1 MQIFDT
7 HIHAIKTGLKN
18 LSLPQNPENLYD
30 PLRYTLSMNGKHIR
44 PLLTF
49 LAADLFGLR
58 ETEKILP
65 AALAI
70 ECFHN
75 FTLLHDDIM
84 DSAELRRGQLPVY
97 KKWNSNI
104 AILSGDVLMIKAY
117 EQLAKSPTAHIPD
130 LLKVM
135 NRIAIEVCEGQ
146 QYDMDFEDRESITV
160 TEYLDMIRL
169 KTSVLLGGTLEMGA
183 ILAEAEPKDQHL
195 IRDFGTSLG
204 LAFQLQDD
212 ILDTYGESASVGK
225 QIGGDIIENKKTILL
240 AHLLNHISEV
250 DKPRL
255 TTLLHHEK
263 EEKTKI
269 KEVKNL
275 YEKYG
280 ALEKA
285 TDLKIKFTQRALK
298 QLESIRAEEENKDA
312 LRKIVNNLLNRQS

>member
-1 MQIFDT
+1 MQRFDRY
-7 HIHAIKTGLKN
+7 ISVIKAGLED
-18 LSLPQNPENLYD
+18 LPLPQTPENLYD
-30 PLRYTLSMNGKHIR
+30 PLRYTLSMKGKHIR

-49 LAADLFGLR
+49 LAAELFGLT

-117 EQLAKSPTAHIPD
+117 EQLANSPSSFIPD

-146 QYDMDFEDRESITV
+146 QYDMDFEQKKLISV
-160 TEYLDMIRL
+160 TEYLEMIRL
-169 KTSVLLGGTLEMGA
+169 KTSVLLGGALEMGA
-183 ILAEAEPKDQHL
+183 ILAEADKEEQSL
-195 IRDFGTSLG
+195 IREFGISLG

-212 ILDTYGESASVGK
+212 ILDTYGTLASVGK

-240 AHLLNHISEV
+240 VHLLNHISEE
-250 DKPRL
+250 DAHKL
-255 TTLLHHEK
+255 SALLDHEK
-263 EEKTKI
+263 EEATKI
-269 KEVKNL
+269 KEVKKL
-275 YEKYG
+275 YDKYDV
-280 ALEKA
+280 LQSA
-285 TDLKIKFTQRALK
+285 TDLKVEFTQKALQ
-298 QLESIRAEEENKDA
+298 QLETIQADAENKNA
-312 LRKIVNNLLNRQS
+312 LRHIVKVLLNRQS

>member
-7 HIHAIKTGLKN
+7 HIHAIKTGLEN
-18 LSLPQNPENLYD
+18 LSIPQNPENLYA
-30 PLRYTLSMNGKHIR
+30 PLRYTLSMEGKLIR

-49 LAADLFGLR
+49 LAADLFGFKDA
-58 ETEKILP
+58 EKILP

-97 KKWNSNI
+97 KKWSPNI

-117 EQLAKSPTAHIPD
+117 EQLAKSPTDHIPN

-146 QYDMDFEDRESITV
+146 QYDMDFENRESITEA
-160 TEYLDMIRL
+160 EYLDMIRL
-169 KTSVLLGGTLEMGA
+169 KTSVLLGGALEMGA
-183 ILAEAEPKDQHL
+183 ILAEAEPEEQHL
-195 IRDFGTSLG
+195 IRELGTSLG

-240 AHLLNHISEV
+240 VHLLNHISEA
-250 DKPRL
+250 DKNKL
-255 TTLLHHEK
+255 TALLHHEK
-263 EEKTKI
+263 EEATKI
-269 KEVKNL
+269 KEIKIL
-275 YEKYG
+275 YEKYEV
-280 ALEKA
+280 LKNA
-285 TDLKIKFTQRALK
+285 TDLKIKFTQKALK
-298 QLESIRAEEENKDA
+298 QLESIRTGEENKNS